1 MWVLKCAHLNSSGL
15 TAIQTVRVF
24 CLSQA
29 EQVISTLRKDDEAKR
44 RELSKI
50 FQDSLKTLEALDDYV
65 LNHLISEGT
74 INDLQDDMTKYI
86 NNLETNEC
94 PILVAGTLSLFTS
107 FSPKSSFCLENAPFP
122 PPPT

>member
-1 MWVLKCAHLNSSGL
+1 MWEAASTHYLQSYDLHTNYVDFCQSNSL
-15 TAIQTVRVF
+15 F
-24 CLSQA
+24 NLQA
-29 EQVISTLRKDDEAKR
+29 EQVIATLRKDDESKR

-94 PILVAGTLSLFTS
+94 PILVAGL
-107 FSPKSSFCLENAPFP
+107 
-122 PPPT
+122 

>member
-1 MWVLKCAHLNSSGL
+1 M
-15 TAIQTVRVF
+15 
-24 CLSQA
+24 QA
-29 EQVISTLRKDDEAKR
+29 EQVIATLRKEDESKR

-94 PILVAGTLSLFTS
+94 PILVAGL
-107 FSPKSSFCLENAPFP
+107 
-122 PPPT
+122 